1 MLSMQL
7 GRGIQVTLLVFV
19 ITILCALPLG
29 LLLAFLLRK
38 KIPVVTQMIQGYIWL
53 MRGTPLLL
61 QLIFIYY
68 GLPLA
73 GIVFSRM
80 GSILLGFILNYAA
93 YYAEI
98 FRGGFLSVPK
108 GQYEAAKVL
117 HLTPAQSLRKIII
130 PQVFRFSRM
139 GSILLGFILNYA
151 AYYAEIFRGGFLS
164 VPKGQYEAA
173 KVLHLTPAQSLRK
186 IIIPQVFRL
195 TLPSVGNEII
205 NLVKDTSLV
214 SILGLV
220 DVMRVG
226 KIVMEREAS
235 FYPLIGVGIFYL
247 VFTAV
252 LTITLRYLEKRFSYE
267 M

>member
-1 MLSMQL
+1 MEKWWMLSMQL
-7 GRGIQVTLLVFV
+7 GRGIQVTLFVFV
-19 ITILCALPLG
+19 VTILCALPLG

-38 KIPVVTQMIQGYIWL
+38 KMPVVTQFIEGYIWL

-68 GLPLA
+68 GLPLS

-93 YYAEI
+93 YFTEI

-117 HLTPAQSLRKIII
+117 HLSAYQSL
-130 PQVFRFSRM
+130 
-139 GSILLGFILNYA
+139 
-151 AYYAEIFRGGFLS
+151 
-164 VPKGQYEAA
+164 
-173 KVLHLTPAQSLRK
+173 TK

-195 TLPSVGNEII
+195 TLPAVGNEVI

-226 KIVMEREAS
+226 KIIMEREAS

-247 VFTAV
+247 LFTAV
-252 LTITLRYLEKRFSYE
+252 LTGILRSLEKKVSYE

>member
-130 PQVFRFSRM
+130 PQVFR
-139 GSILLGFILNYA
+139 
-151 AYYAEIFRGGFLS
+151 
-164 VPKGQYEAA
+164 
-173 KVLHLTPAQSLRK
+173 
-186 IIIPQVFRL
+186 L